1 MPEKHLHI
9 ISFNVPYPP
18 NYGGIIDVFYKI
30 KSLHSIGIKIHLH
43 CFTYGRQVP
52 EILNKYCE
60 SVNFYKRKTGIFS
73 ALFFKPYIVESR
85 KSDELI
91 KVLMNDDYPILFEG
105 LHSCYYIN
113 DKRLKNRLKIYR
125 ESNIEHTY
133 YLNLFFVEK
142 NFGKKIYF
150 LIASLKLLFYQRVLK
165 YADLMFVVS
174 KKDTDY
180 LKRKFLKNKIYY
192 IPSFHQSDKVNIRL
206 GSGEYVLYHGNLSV
220 PENEYAA
227 IYLIT
232 KVFND
237 IDIPLK
243 IAGLDP
249 GKRLQKLVQNY
260 SNVELI
266 DNPDDDKMLELIQ
279 NAQVNILVTFQSTGL
294 KLKLLHTLFNG
305 RHCLVN
311 DKMLLGTGLDE
322 LCFVANNE
330 KSLKQT
336 ALKLFVTEFKTSDI
350 ENRKKVL
357 YETYSNIKNAQKVDT
372 LIFG

>member
-73 ALFFKPYIVESR
+73 ALFLKPYIVESR

-125 ESNIEHTY
+125 ESNIEHNY

-142 NFGKKIYF
+142 NFVKKIYF

-165 YADLMFVVS
+165 FADLMLVVS
-174 KKDTDY
+174 QKDTDY

-192 IPSFHQSDKVNIRL
+192 IPSFHQSDKVNIRS

-249 GKRLQKLVQNY
+249 GKRLKKLVQNY

-357 YETYSNIKNAQKVDT
+357 YETYSNIKNAQKVDA